1 QAFAKAN
8 SEAEKLLWERLVND
22 LKKIDLTQLPYNHPL
37 YSGIFDIESSPI
49 SDLPDSLCN
58 VFEENT
64 KKKFCIDNNEAL
76 LQTCKEV
83 SREVESY
90 NEAIIG
96 SITVIN
102 EGSYVSEV
110 LAPLF
115 NIALRDLPTKQNMKN
130 LKGNSCSACR
140 PDLMLI
146 AFVNDQR
153 VDILNLETGCPDSS
167 K

>member
-1 QAFAKAN
+1 MWIQNLAFAKAN

-76 LQTCKEV
+76 LQTCKEYIQ
-83 SREVESY
+83 EIESSKKY
-90 NEAIIG
+90 FL
-96 SITVIN
+96 T
-102 EGSYVSEV
+102 
-110 LAPLF
+110 
-115 NIALRDLPTKQNMKN
+115 Q
-130 LKGNSCSACR
+130 
-140 PDLMLI
+140 LMLPYE
-146 AFVNDQR
+146 R
-153 VDILNLETGCPDSS
+153 NLWEFHTFSEIEIF
-167 K
+167 